1 MSERVAVVK
10 RLFEAVRRRD
20 QTALLDAYHPEVS
33 IHEAPS
39 LPYGGDFHG
48 HSGAIAHVQGFYRA
62 WEGLK
67 PPELFEAI
75 ETMRPGLFE
84 FLEAA
89 GDHVVVV
96 GRQLAIAPNGTALD
110 VPETFVFRVQD
121 NRVIESWMFNQD
133 TVAVLEF
140 LRNAR
145 S

>member
-1 MSERVAVVK
+1 MSRHVEAVK

-20 QTALLDAYHPEVS
+20 EAALLESYHPDVS

-48 HSGAIAHVQGFYRA
+48 HAGAVDHERAFYRT

-67 PPELFEAI
+67 PRELI
-75 ETMRPGLFE
+75 EVARQTTL
-84 FLEAA
+84 FLEA
-89 GDHVVVV
+89 GQDYVLVF
-96 GRQLAIAPNGTALD
+96 GRQRGVAPRTERSLD
-110 VPETFVFRVQD
+110 IPEAFLFKMSD

-140 LRNAR
+140 LRAAKL
-145 S
+145 